1 MRTHSYFRRLPALG
15 LKLRFKLFFPIK
27 MDPLNLESLIG
38 HPNIQTEIT
47 TLYKIL
53 AEGTGVARKKNVEK
67 IFFGFF

>member
-1 MRTHSYFRRLPALG
+1 
-15 LKLRFKLFFPIK
+15 